1 MSLRNALLRRVLRC
15 RICLPALFTTGIA
28 TGAVVYGLLAD
39 DMVTA
44 LGALL
49 LVPSAILLFA
59 IGLREA
65 GPVESD
71 SYRAN

>member
-1 MSLRNALLRRVLRC
+1 MSLRTALSRRVRRC
-15 RICLPALFTTGIA
+15 RICVPALFTAAIA
-28 TGAVVYGLLAD
+28 ASAIVYGLRAD

-49 LVPSAILLFA
+49 LVPSVILLFA

-65 GPVESD
+65 GAVESD
-71 SYRAN
+71 SNRPS

>member
-1 MSLRNALLRRVLRC
+1 LKRRILGC
-15 RICLPALFTTGIA
+15 RICVSALFTAGIA
-28 TGAVVYGLLAD
+28 TTAIVYGLLTD

-59 IGLREA
+59 IGLGRENTA
-65 GPVESD
+65 LSDGP
-71 SYRAN
+71 RR